1 MLKKRLIGVV
11 TVRQGLAVQ
20 SFGYRRYLPL
30 GRPEVL
36 AENLDRWGAD
46 EILLQ
51 CIDRSASGHGP
62 DFHVLQRV
70 ATIGLSTP
78 LIYSGGLRDYRDGVE
93 VVRLGADRVV
103 VDALLWAGSPEIER
117 LARELGTQAVI
128 GHMPVGVEG
137 EVLVWRDYRCGDVR
151 KLVSSDCLDATLPW
165 LSEVMLTD
173 WVHEGSPAAFDE
185 SIPDLF
191 PRRNIPLILFGG
203 LSEPFQIQ
211 RVLQRDNVVAAAM
224 GNFLSYREHAVQHFK
239 RNISGVA
246 MRSAEFPGLG
256 SVT

>member
-1 MLKKRLIGVV
+1 VLKKRLIGVV
-11 TVRQGLAVQ
+11 TVKEGWAVQ
-20 SFGYRRYLPL
+20 SFGYRRHLPL

-36 AENLDRWGAD
+36 VENLDRWGAD

-51 CIDRSASGHGP
+51 CIDRSASNSGP
-62 DFHVLQRV
+62 DFALLQRV
-70 ATIGLSTP
+70 ASRGLSTP
-78 LIYSGGLRDYRDGVE
+78 LIYSGGIHDCRAGVE
-93 VVRLGADRVV
+93 AVRLGADRVV

-117 LARELGTQAVI
+117 LARELGTQAVV

-185 SIPDLF
+185 AIPDLF
-191 PRRNIPLILFGG
+191 PRADIPLILFGG
-203 LSEPFQIQ
+203 LSEPIQIQ
-211 RVLQRDNVVAAAM
+211 RALQRDNVVAAAV

-246 MRSAEFPGLG
+246 MRSAEFSGLG